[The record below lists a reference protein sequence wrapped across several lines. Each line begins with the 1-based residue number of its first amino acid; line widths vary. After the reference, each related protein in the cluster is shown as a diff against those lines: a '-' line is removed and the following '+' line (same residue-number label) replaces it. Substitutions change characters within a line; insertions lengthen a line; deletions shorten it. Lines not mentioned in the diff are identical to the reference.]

1 MTLEEKANNIIT
13 FNNGLPGFES
23 LKTYVLEDIDGSEP
37 FKLLKSTEDE
47 NIGFVTIVP
56 FDFKVDY
63 EVKLTEAVINSLK
76 IEVPEDVLILNTVT
90 LNSDI
95 KKITTNLK
103 APIIINLKNNLGYQ
117 MILDR
122 ENYSIKHPLI
132 KE

>member
-37 FKLLKSTEDE
+37 FKLLKSTDDE